1 MMALVPLRDTLC
13 LYVRVGQCYIVI
25 LEGRF
30 LKLWLD
36 GIFLFLA
43 CFCRKAVRDFHAL
56 FTILGDTSISMVREE
71 AHKNVKAVKLGF
83 LK

>member
-1 MMALVPLRDTLC
+1 MMALVPFLDTVC
-13 LYVRVGQCYIVI
+13 LYVQVGSVLRCDF
-25 LEGRF
+25 GREMS
-30 LKLWLD
+30 KLWLD